1 MKLYL
6 TADDIGAPTG
16 GGIVTKH
23 ELLALDDF
31 AGEDQV
37 RILSRRDLG
46 QQADPWGWDEESY
59 RRIATS
65 HLGFACYKLA
75 HVYSGS
81 FSWTVRTL
89 RANGCKVVY
98 TIAAHDREISRREH
112 EQLGLGFP
120 YPHLTDPGLWER
132 YIGGYRDA
140 DVIVCPGKAPA
151 TTVQCYGPNFANKR
165 IEIIP
170 HGCDLPVSV
179 APPPTRF
186 TVGYLG
192 AVGPDKGLR
201 YLLEAW
207 KLLNYKDATLLLGG
221 RESRSVFTVEL
232 IKRTWGLDTLLVD
245 EEWNCW
251 PGGNAVRCTGWVENV
266 SDFYNQC
273 SVYVQPSATEGFGI
287 EVLEAMAHGR
297 PALCSDAAGA
307 ADVVPEGCVFKARD
321 AMALAEKIDEMRR
334 SPDLGP
340 FGLICRQLASHFTW
354 PKIRQRYIDLW
365 RML

>member
-1 MKLYL
+1 MNLYL
-6 TADDIGAPTG
+6 TADSIGTPTG
-16 GGIVTKH
+16 GGVVTKH
-23 ELLALDDF
+23 EQLALDHYTDR
-31 AGEDQV
+31 GMVEDLIHPGGV
-37 RILSRRDLG
+37 KVLSRRELG
-46 QQADPWGWDEESY
+46 QQADPWGWDEEAY
-59 RRIATS
+59 RRIALTRD
-65 HLGFACYKLA
+65 GFARYKLA

-89 RANGCKVVY
+89 RCAGCKVAY

-120 YPHLTDPGLWER
+120 YPHLTDPQVWER

-140 DVIVCPGKAPA
+140 SVIVCPGRVPA
-151 TTVQCYGPNFANKR
+151 TTVRNYGPDFASKR

-170 HGCDLPVSV
+170 HGCDLPVSI
-179 APPPTRF
+179 ASPPARF

-207 KLLNYKDATLLLGG
+207 KLLNYKDATLLIGG
-221 RESRSVFTVEL
+221 RESTSPLATTL
-232 IKRTWGLDTLLVD
+232 ISHF
-245 EEWNCW
+245 
-251 PGGNAVRCTGWVENV
+251 GGGDIQTTGWVDNI

-287 EVLEAMAHGR
+287 EVLESMAHGR

-321 AMALAEKIDEMRR
+321 AKALAEKIEEAMGAEN
-334 SPDLGP
+334 LAE
-340 FGLICRQLASHFTW
+340 FGLICRQLASHLTW
-354 PKIRQRYIDLW
+354 DKIRQKYITLW
-365 RML
+365 ESMR